1 MVGLP
6 EILALVC
13 FVVVLGAEVLH
24 QRRIRSV
31 APLVFGPGRKP
42 SLLVR
47 WMPLLNALAGAICAW
62 GLATLWIATPK
73 LRQAAEKTDPGDL
86 RHVIFVLD
94 VSPSMRIEDAGS
106 GGNERRS
113 ARVAAVLKQFF
124 RTAPTDQALFTVIAT
139 YTDAKPVVVDTR
151 DADVVLNIT
160 DRLPLSHV
168 FEPGRTRIFT
178 GLEEAART
186 AKPWPRAST
195 SLILLTDGDTVPST
209 GMPPMPQAISEVVVV
224 GVGATEKGSF
234 INGRNSRQDVAS
246 LKQIAARLRG
256 TYINGNIQ
264 PIPPALVDQLAGM
277 PEKNV
282 FQRLTRREYGLIAA
296 STGAALI
303 AILPELL
310 MAFGTSWQPGRRKI
324 SPDKIQRIPVTAS

>member
-6 EILALVC
+6 EILAAAC

-47 WMPLLNALAGAICAW
+47 GMPVFQALAGALCLW
-62 GLATLWIATPK
+62 GFATLFVIAPK
-73 LRQAAEKTDPGDL
+73 LRQTVEKTDPRDK
-86 RHVIFVLD
+86 RHVVFVLD
-94 VSPSMRIEDAGS
+94 VSPSMRLEDAGS
-106 GGNERRS
+106 SGKERR
-113 ARVAAVLKQFF
+113 AERVATVLKQFF
-124 RTAPTDQALFTVIAT
+124 RAAPTDQALFTVIAT
-139 YTDAKPVVVDTR
+139 YTSAKPVVVDTR
-151 DADVVLNIT
+151 DADVILNIA
-160 DRLPLSHV
+160 DQLPLSHV
-168 FEPGRTRIFT
+168 FEPGRTRLFA

-195 SLILLTDGDTVPST
+195 SLILLTDGDSVPAT
-209 GMPPMPQAISEVVVV
+209 GMPPMPQAISQVVVV

-234 INGRNSRQDVAS
+234 INGRNSRQDVTS

-264 PIPPALVDQLAGM
+264 PIPPTLVDQLVGK

-282 FQRLTRREYGLIAA
+282 LQHLTRREY
-296 STGAALI
+296 ALI
-303 AILPELL
+303 ATTAGALLLALLPECLR
-310 MAFGTSWQPGRRKI
+310 AFGTSWNPGRRHTH
-324 SPDKIQRIPVTAS
+324 SQRQLVSHS